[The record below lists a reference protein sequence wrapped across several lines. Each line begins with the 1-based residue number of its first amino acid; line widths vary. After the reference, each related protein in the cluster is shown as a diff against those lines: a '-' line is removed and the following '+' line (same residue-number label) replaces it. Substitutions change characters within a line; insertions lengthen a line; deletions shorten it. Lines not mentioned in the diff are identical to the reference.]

1 MTQDEIF
8 IKMKEIVG
16 SLRPDI
22 DTRPAT
28 NQTRLIEDLGMDSLT
43 LLLMALRAE
52 KTFGIRFENMQT
64 SSFLTVGDVC
74 RYIEEKL

>member
-1 MTQDEIF
+1 MTHEEILS
-8 IKMKEIVG
+8 KMKEIVG

-22 DTRPAT
+22 DTRMAT
-28 NQTRLIEDLGMDSLT
+28 DQTRLVDDLGMDSLT
-43 LLLMALRAE
+43 LLLMALRSE
-52 KTFGIRFENMQT
+52 KTFEIRFENLQT